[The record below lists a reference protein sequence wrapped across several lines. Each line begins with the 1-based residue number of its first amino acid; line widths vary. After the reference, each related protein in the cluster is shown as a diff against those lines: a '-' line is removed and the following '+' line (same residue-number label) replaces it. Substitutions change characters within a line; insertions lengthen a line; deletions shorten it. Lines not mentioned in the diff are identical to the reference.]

1 MKKLGFLIVFVALA
15 SFAFAQTST
24 VTQTN
29 DLTNGGT
36 SSVVATVTQTGGDN
50 ATVTQSSVGNTV
62 NGAGNQVSAIVTQ
75 TNTGGNANTVT
86 INQTAAT
93 TTAPDGSILKVS
105 ATQTGVENAITQT
118 QADDPSNDKFV
129 ERDFMAKQNGELNTI
144 TQSSVDGDQGSVKFE
159 ATQDGYK
166 NDAVQE
172 TKRDGGSTY
181 DGANTPFA
189 TGKIMQIG
197 DFNQAR
203 QVMKSLDAQGD
214 IYQEGNSNIGEQ
226 IFGDNTKENHADI
239 DQLGNF
245 NEAKQ
250 KFTSGNS
257 TAVSRLTAIQNG
269 DGNYSEQT
277 VTIGNDNIGNVT
289 QTSPAGNLPMG
300 NEAYQTFTGDLN
312 LANIIQVGLNNT
324 ATQMVSGN
332 DNEIDIEQEQVGATG
347 NRATQTVNGDM
358 NGQGDTWHNALIWQI
373 GSNNEA
379 IQNLDGYKN
388 DVVIQQTWNSENN
401 FAKQDI
407 TATSQNNNSNIWQVY
422 GSVDNEAYQLVEGS
436 FNSSHIEQ
444 WNGSS
449 SSEAKQYIYGATSTL
464 NSLNISQTG
473 DDQIA
478 TQSVTGS
485 YNSISVS
492 QQGANNEATQTITG
506 DYNTSTLR
514 QNALSGA
521 HAMLTQDGDGNSIL
535 LNQDE
540 GSFSS
545 ATVLQE
551 GDSNILQ
558 GVVAGD
564 PALNNNGSTLL
575 LNQLGSFN
583 TANVEQ
589 TAFGAMSTIT
599 QNGNGNVST
608 VIQF

>member
-50 ATVTQSSVGNTV
+50 ATITQSSVGNTV

-289 QTSPAGNLPMG
+289 QTGPVGNLPMG
-300 NEAYQTFTGDLN
+300 NEAYQTFTGNSNEATTTQIGADNTSNQTASGDDNSLN
-312 LANIIQVGLNNT
+312 IYQSQT
-324 ATQMVSGN
+324 
-332 DNEIDIEQEQVGATG
+332 GATG
-347 NRATQTVNGDM
+347 NQATQIAEGDANGTG
-358 NGQGDTWHNALIWQI
+358 NWWPLWNVAHIQQY
-373 GSNNEA
+373 GSNNQA
-379 IQNLDGYKN
+379 TQNLGGVSDDAWIHQETDNNIAQQDFATTSTGNGFYISQVGADNDAYQSVDGSGNYGY
-388 DVVIQQTWNSENN
+388 IQQWQG
-401 FAKQDI
+401 A
-407 TATSQNNNSNIWQVY
+407 QN
-422 GSVDNEAYQLVEGS
+422 G
-436 FNSSHIEQ
+436 
-444 WNGSS
+444 
-449 SSEAKQYIYGATSTL
+449 EAKQYVYTAASSDNEVYIEQYADKSFA
-464 NSLNISQTG
+464 Q
-473 DDQIA
+473 QE
-478 TQSVTGS
+478 VTGS
-485 YNSISVS
+485 DNYIFVGQSGESNKSYQVVTGNDNKSWINQSAASPGAYASVT
-492 QQGANNEATQTITG
+492 QNGNANW
-506 DYNTSTLR
+506 SS
-514 QNALSGA
+514 LS
-521 HAMLTQDGDGNSIL
+521 QDGAS
-535 LNQDE
+535 
-540 GSFSS
+540 SS
-545 ATVLQE
+545 AMVLQE